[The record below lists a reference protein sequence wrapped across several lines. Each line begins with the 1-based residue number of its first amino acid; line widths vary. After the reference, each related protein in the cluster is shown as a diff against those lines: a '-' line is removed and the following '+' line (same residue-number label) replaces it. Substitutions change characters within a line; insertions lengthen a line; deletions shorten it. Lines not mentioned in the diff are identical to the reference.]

1 MNYSTYENK
10 IIDIMKTNKAKKI
23 ATLAELNATIEFD
36 KNHKSFTNLLIDV
49 PKDLVSEL
57 LKIQ

>member
-36 KNHKSFTNLLIDV
+36 KNHLIV
-49 PKDLVSEL
+49 RVTEADLI
-57 LKIQ
+57 LKEK